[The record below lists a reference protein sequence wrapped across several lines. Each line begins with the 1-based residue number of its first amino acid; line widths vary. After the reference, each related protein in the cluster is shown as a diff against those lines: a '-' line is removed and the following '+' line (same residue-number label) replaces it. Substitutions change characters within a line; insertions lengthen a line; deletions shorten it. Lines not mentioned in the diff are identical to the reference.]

1 MENTKKKVNQM
12 LTRNAIISIIIW
24 TAVILACVVM
34 DGSNEEII
42 YILSSGF
49 LIELIR
55 ISSSN
60 KILNKGNKQEI

>member
-1 MENTKKKVNQM
+1 M

-34 DGSNEEII
+34 YGSNEEII